1 MKIKLLVIFFFVSII
16 SILIFKY
23 YEKEEENILYI
34 GEKYYL
40 NSINYN
46 YYNLFLYDNI
56 TYKEL
61 INRIKDNDYIIS
73 KNKRIYLNQL
83 IMNSDVIIIG
93 ANNNEYNKVCN
104 SNDINI
110 DYYNNKNNIN
120 KNELIKIISK
130 ISHAK
135 VIILNNY
142 CKKNNIN

>member
-1 MKIKLLVIFFFVSII
+1 
-16 SILIFKY
+16 
-23 YEKEEENILYI
+23 
-34 GEKYYL
+34 
-40 NSINYN
+40 
-46 YYNLFLYDNI
+46 
-56 TYKEL
+56 
-61 INRIKDNDYIIS
+61 
-73 KNKRIYLNQL
+73 
-83 IMNSDVIIIG
+83 MNSDVIIIG